1 MCRPKP
7 QQRSRTNPAYSAKAG
22 AALRDQESLILQ
34 MPDDQDS
41 FEGENS
47 DERVDVVIGE
57 PGWALTRL
65 VAALQADAADAPG
78 PR

>member
-1 MCRPKP
+1 
-7 QQRSRTNPAYSAKAG
+7 
-22 AALRDQESLILQ
+22 

-47 DERVDVVIGE
+47 GERVDVVIGE

-65 VAALQADAADAPG
+65 VAALQADAAPPG